1 MTQVGTE
8 ARAHIKLHVLFPPH
22 VRAIQPVVEVNIRLI
37 QVKYSSPF
45 HSFDVAMITNTQA
58 RFIYLT

>member
-1 MTQVGTE
+1 MAQVGTE

-22 VRAIQPVVEVNIRLI
+22 VRAIQPVVEVYIRLI
-37 QVKYSSPF
+37 EFKYLGPF
-45 HSFDVAMITNTQA
+45 HSFDVAIITNTQA